1 MCFVSIAPNR
11 HKYTVYSNGVHIY
24 NDHVSFMHDYKV
36 RFTYDDLY
44 IAIQQFNYLVKR
56 IIESLDWYKDT
67 HFLEDF
73 QKVRLSEL

>member
-11 HKYTVYSNGVHIY
+11 KKYTVYSNGVHIY
-24 NDHVSFMHDYKV
+24 KDYVSFLHDYKV
-36 RFTYDDLY
+36 RYTYDDLY
-44 IAIQQFNYLVKR
+44 VAIQQFNYLVKR